1 VGRQGK
7 AVGFRTPGG
16 FAVCGAGNSDHDLSQ
31 SSTYL
36 RPQNY
41 SHRPS
46 KAWGSFMNL
55 MLIVA
60 ILVISAAP
68 VYAEEQRPNTEKLKA
83 DAQNVFKIISGDK
96 LKIQSYCKI
105 TDLSQQLDRAS
116 RKKDTKKVEEL
127 AQSIDELETKLGPEY
142 PLLLDRLWNIDPT
155 SRDSQ
160 EILSIL
166 NKLDEF
172 CG

>member
-1 VGRQGK
+1 
-7 AVGFRTPGG
+7 
-16 FAVCGAGNSDHDLSQ
+16 
-31 SSTYL
+31 
-36 RPQNY
+36 
-41 SHRPS
+41 
-46 KAWGSFMNL
+46 MNVVL
-55 MLIVA
+55 VVA
-60 ILVISAAP
+60 ILAISAVP
-68 VYAEEQRPNTEKLKA
+68 VYAQEQRANAEKLKA

-96 LKIQSYCKI
+96 LKIQTYCKI
-105 TDLSQQLDRAS
+105 ADLSQQLDRAS

-166 NKLDEF
+166 NKIDEF

>member
-1 VGRQGK
+1 
-7 AVGFRTPGG
+7 
-16 FAVCGAGNSDHDLSQ
+16 
-31 SSTYL
+31 
-36 RPQNY
+36 
-41 SHRPS
+41 
-46 KAWGSFMNL
+46 MNL

-60 ILVISAAP
+60 IVAISAVP

-83 DAQNVFKIISGDK
+83 DAQSVFKIISGDK
-96 LKIQSYCKI
+96 LKIQTYCKI
-105 TDLSQQLDRAS
+105 ADLSQQLDRAS

-127 AQSIDELETKLGPEY
+127 AQSIDKLESKLDPEY
-142 PLLLDRLWNIDPT
+142 ALLLDRLWNIDPT
-155 SRDSQ
+155 SQDAQ

>member
-1 VGRQGK
+1 MYV
-7 AVGFRTPGG
+7 
-16 FAVCGAGNSDHDLSQ
+16 
-31 SSTYL
+31 
-36 RPQNY
+36 
-41 SHRPS
+41 
-46 KAWGSFMNL
+46 

-60 ILVISAAP
+60 ILVSAVPA
-68 VYAEEQRPNTEKLKA
+68 YAEEQRPSTEKLKA

-96 LKIQSYCKI
+96 LKIQIYCKI
-105 TDLSQQLDRAS
+105 ADLSQQVDRAG

-127 AQSIDELETKLGPEY
+127 AQHIEELETKLDPEY
-142 PLLLDRLWNIDPT
+142 PLLLDRLWNIDPS
-155 SRDSQ
+155 SRDAQ

>member
-1 VGRQGK
+1 MKLV
-7 AVGFRTPGG
+7 
-16 FAVCGAGNSDHDLSQ
+16 
-31 SSTYL
+31 
-36 RPQNY
+36 
-41 SHRPS
+41 
-46 KAWGSFMNL
+46 L
-55 MLIVA
+55 ML
-60 ILVISAAP
+60 AAF
-68 VYAEEQRPNTEKLKA
+68 VFSVMLAHAQSQRPNSAKLKA
-83 DAQNVFKIISGDK
+83 DAENVVKIIGSDRAK
-96 LKIQSYCKI
+96 VRTYCKI
-105 TDLSQQLDRAS
+105 ADLSQQLDRAS